1 MTIGTPKSSE
11 RFRGLVASLLVSPA
25 ARVLTRP
32 MMARRS
38 TIFMLHRRSEPSLSI
53 VGRTEAQVR
62 AAIESVRASGA
73 QVLGLDELARFHAD
87 TGKVVPN
94 SVCLT
99 IDDGYADQA
108 GLARAALAV
117 GCPVTIFLVTGFL
130 DGCLWPWDQRLWYAV
145 SKCPRPVLELQ
156 ANGGLV
162 QYSMATPDDRRRSC
176 ELITV
181 WAKALPQDQVEDVVT
196 YVAKAAEVGVPI
208 CPPLEHVP
216 LAWSEVRALEAEGV
230 RFGAHSVSHRIL
242 SRLSESEARAEICN
256 SLARVEDETTNP
268 SQIFAWPTGR
278 QGDYGRREQE
288 MVMNAGSAA
297 AVSTGDGFA
306 VWPRRQESN
315 IGRYELQRFSL
326 PTQTWSAIE
335 CSSYVE
341 RAKVLLG
348 R

>member
-1 MTIGTPKSSE
+1 MNIGTLKSSE

-25 ARVLTRP
+25 ARLLTRP

-38 TIFMLHRRSEPSLSI
+38 TIFMLHRRSEPSLKI
-53 VGRTEAQVR
+53 IGRTEAQVC

-73 QVLGLDELARFHAD
+73 KLVGLDELARIHAD
-87 TGKVVPN
+87 VGKVLPN
-94 SVCLT
+94 SVSLT

-130 DGCLWPWDQRLWYAV
+130 DGCLWPWDQRLWYVV

-156 ANGGLV
+156 TNGGLV
-162 QYSMATPDDRRRSC
+162 QYSMATPDDQRRSC

-181 WAKALPQDQVEDVVT
+181 WAKTLPQDQVDGLVA
-196 YVAKAAEVGVPI
+196 YVAKAAEVDVPI
-208 CPPLEHVP
+208 SPPPEHLP

-242 SRLSESEARAEICN
+242 SRLSESEAKAEIRD
-256 SLARVEDETTNP
+256 SLARVEDEATNP
-268 SQIFAWPTGR
+268 SKVFAWPTGR

-288 MVMNAGSAA
+288 IVKNAGSAA

-306 VWPRRQESN
+306 VWPSRQESN

-341 RAKVLLG
+341 RTKALLG